1 MALPPSGT
9 TDEAFLR
16 EVDEEYR
23 RDQLIRAG
31 RRYGIWAAAA
41 LVLFLVAVAG
51 YLYYDHSQRVAAE
64 TRGED
69 YDAALQLAARP
80 GQAAQAMPA
89 LDKVAQG
96 EDGYAAMARFTQGNL
111 LLAQGKRADAAAKF
125 ATIVTDTKL
134 DQPFRDLALV
144 RQTQAE
150 FDTLKPQDVIQRL
163 GTLANPDSPWFGTAG
178 EMVAAAYLKSG
189 KRAEAAKLYA
199 RLGNGGPRVP
209 DSIRERTAE
218 IAKTLSVTPTSV
230 APATAAQTQEK
241 QAK

>member
-31 RRYGIWAAAA
+31 RRYGVWVAAGV
-41 LVLFLVAVAG
+41 VLFLVAVAG
-51 YLYYDHSQRVAAE
+51 WLYYDHTQRTAAE
-64 TRGED
+64 TRGEE
-69 YDAALQLAARP
+69 YDAALQLAA
-80 GQAAQAMPA
+80 QNQVAQATPA
-89 LDKVAQG
+89 LDKLAQG
-96 EDGYAAMARFTQGNL
+96 EDGYAAMARFTEGNL
-111 LLAQGKRADAAAKF
+111 LFQRGDKKGAAAKF
-125 ATIVTDTKL
+125 ASVVTDAKL
-134 DQPFRDLALV
+134 AQPFRDVALV

-163 GTLANPDSPWFGTAG
+163 GTFANPDSPWFGSAG

-189 KRAEAAKLYA
+189 KRAEAAKLYRQLSEA
-199 RLGNGGPRVP
+199 GTRVP

-218 IAKTLSVTPTSV
+218 LAKTLSVAPT
-230 APATAAQTQEK
+230 TTAQTQEK

>member
-23 RDQLIRAG
+23 RDQLLRAG
-31 RRYGIWAAAA
+31 RRYGVWVAAGV
-41 LVLFLVAVAG
+41 VLFLIAVAG
-51 YLYYDHSQRVAAE
+51 WLYYDHTQRTAAE
-64 TRGED
+64 ARGEE
-69 YDAALQLAARP
+69 YDAALQLAA
-80 GQAAQAMPA
+80 QNQVAQATPA
-89 LDKVAQG
+89 LDKLAQG
-96 EDGYAAMARFTQGNL
+96 EDGYAAMARFTEGNL
-111 LLAQGKRADAAAKF
+111 LFQRGDKKGAAAKF
-125 ATIVTDTKL
+125 ASVVTDSKL
-134 DQPFRDLALV
+134 AQPFRDVALV

-163 GTLANPDSPWFGTAG
+163 GTFANPDSPWFGSAG

-189 KRAEAAKLYA
+189 KRAEAAKLYRQLSEA
-199 RLGNGGPRVP
+199 GTRVP

-218 IAKTLSVTPTSV
+218 LAKTLSVAPT
-230 APATAAQTQEK
+230 TTAQTQEK

>member
-31 RRYGIWAAAA
+31 RRYGVWVAAGV
-41 LVLFLVAVAG
+41 VLFLIAVAG
-51 YLYYDHSQRVAAE
+51 LLYYDHTQRTAAE
-64 TRGED
+64 TRGEE
-69 YDAALQLAARP
+69 YDAALQLAA
-80 GQAAQAMPA
+80 QNQVAQATPA
-89 LDKVAQG
+89 LDKLAQG
-96 EDGYAAMARFTQGNL
+96 EDGYAAMARFTEGNL
-111 LLAQGKRADAAAKF
+111 LFQRGDKKGAAAKF
-125 ATIVTDTKL
+125 ASVVTDSKL
-134 DQPFRDLALV
+134 AQPFRDVALV

-163 GTLANPDSPWFGTAG
+163 GTFANPDSPWFGSAG

-189 KRAEAAKLYA
+189 KRAEAAKLYRQLSEA
-199 RLGNGGPRVP
+199 GTRVP

-218 IAKTLSVTPTSV
+218 LAKTLSVAPT
-230 APATAAQTQEK
+230 TTAQTQEK

>member
-31 RRYGIWAAAA
+31 RRYGIWIVAGVVA
-41 LVLFLVAVAG
+41 FLVAVAG
-51 YLYYDHSQRVAAE
+51 WLFYDHSQRSAAE
-64 TRGED
+64 ARGEE
-69 YDAALQLAARP
+69 YDAALQLAAQNQL
-80 GQAAQAMPA
+80 GQAQPG
-89 LDKVAQG
+89 LDKLAQG

-111 LLAQGKRADAAAKF
+111 LFQQGDKKGAAAKF
-125 ATIVTDTKL
+125 ASIVTDAKL

-150 FDTLKPQDVIQRL
+150 FDTLNPQDVIQRL
-163 GTLANPDSPWFGTAG
+163 GTLANPDSPWFGSAG

-189 KRAEAAKLYA
+189 KRAEAAKLYRQLSEA
-199 RLGNGGPRVP
+199 GPRVP

-218 IAKTLSVTPTSV
+218 LAKTLSVAPT
-230 APATAAQTQEK
+230 TTAQTQEK

>member
-31 RRYGIWAAAA
+31 RRYGVWVVAGVVA
-41 LVLFLVAVAG
+41 FLVAVAG
-51 YLYYDHSQRVAAE
+51 WLYYDHSQRTAAE
-64 TRGED
+64 ARGEE
-69 YDAALQLAARP
+69 YDAALQLAAQNQLS
-80 GQAAQAMPA
+80 QAQPA
-89 LDKVAQG
+89 LDKLAQG
-96 EDGYAAMARFTQGNL
+96 SDGYAAMARFTEGNL
-111 LLAQGKRADAAAKF
+111 LFQRGDKKGAAAKF
-125 ATIVTDTKL
+125 ASIVTDAKL
-134 DQPFRDLALV
+134 AQPFRDVALV

-163 GTLANPDSPWFGTAG
+163 GTFANPDSPWFGSAG

-189 KRAEAAKLYA
+189 KRAEAAKLYRQLSEA
-199 RLGNGGPRVP
+199 GPRVP
-209 DSIRERTAE
+209 DTIRERTAE
-218 IAKTLSVTPTSV
+218 LAKTLSVAPT
-230 APATAAQTQEK
+230 TTAQTQEK

>member
-31 RRYGIWAAAA
+31 RRYGVWVAVGV
-41 LVLFLVAVAG
+41 VLFLVAVAG
-51 YLYYDHSQRVAAE
+51 WLYYDHTQRTAAE
-64 TRGED
+64 ARGEE
-69 YDAALQLAARP
+69 YDAALQLAA
-80 GQAAQAMPA
+80 QNQVAQATPA
-89 LDKVAQG
+89 LDKLAQG
-96 EDGYAAMARFTQGNL
+96 EDGYAAMARFTEGNL
-111 LLAQGKRADAAAKF
+111 LFQRGDKKGAAAKF
-125 ATIVTDTKL
+125 ASVVTDAKL
-134 DQPFRDLALV
+134 AQPFRDVALV

-163 GTLANPDSPWFGTAG
+163 GTFANPDSPWFGSAG

-189 KRAEAAKLYA
+189 KRAEAAKLYRQLSEA
-199 RLGNGGPRVP
+199 GTRVP

-218 IAKTLSVTPTSV
+218 LAKTLSVAPT
-230 APATAAQTQEK
+230 TTAQTQEK

>member
-31 RRYGIWAAAA
+31 RRYGIWVAIGVVA
-41 LVLFLVAVAG
+41 FLVAVAG
-51 YLYYDHSQRVAAE
+51 WLFYDHSQRTAAE
-64 TRGED
+64 ARGEE
-69 YDAALQLAARP
+69 YDAALQLAAQNQV
-80 GQAAQAMPA
+80 GQAQPG
-89 LDKVAQG
+89 LDKLAQG
-96 EDGYAAMARFTQGNL
+96 TDGYAAMARFTQGNL
-111 LLAQGKRADAAAKF
+111 LFQQGDKKGAAAKF
-125 ATIVTDTKL
+125 ASIVTDAKL
-134 DQPFRDLALV
+134 AQPFRDLALV

-150 FDTLKPQDVIQRL
+150 FDTLNPQDVIQRL

-189 KRAEAAKLYA
+189 KRGEAAKLYRQLSEA
-199 RLGNGGPRVP
+199 GTRVP

-218 IAKTLSVTPTSV
+218 LAKTLSVTPT
-230 APATAAQTQEK
+230 AATVQTQEK
-241 QAK
+241 QSK

>member
-31 RRYGIWAAAA
+31 RRYGVWVAAGV
-41 LVLFLVAVAG
+41 VLFLIAVAG
-51 YLYYDHSQRVAAE
+51 WLYYDHTQRTAAE
-64 TRGED
+64 ARGEE
-69 YDAALQLAARP
+69 YDAALQLAAQN
-80 GQAAQAMPA
+80 QAAQATPA
-89 LDKVAQG
+89 LDKLAQG
-96 EDGYAAMARFTQGNL
+96 EDGYAAMARFTEGNL
-111 LLAQGKRADAAAKF
+111 LFQRGDKKGAAAKF
-125 ATIVTDTKL
+125 ASVVTDAKL
-134 DQPFRDLALV
+134 AQPFRDVALV

-163 GTLANPDSPWFGTAG
+163 GTFANPDSPWFGSAG

-189 KRAEAAKLYA
+189 KRAEAAKLYRQLSEA
-199 RLGNGGPRVP
+199 GTRVP

-218 IAKTLSVTPTSV
+218 LAKTLSVAPT
-230 APATAAQTQEK
+230 TTAQTQEK

>member
-31 RRYGIWAAAA
+31 RRYGLLIAAGVVA
-41 LVLFLVAVAG
+41 FLIAVAG
-51 YLYYDHSQRVAAE
+51 WLYYDHTQRAAAE
-64 TRGED
+64 ARGEE
-69 YDAALQLAARP
+69 YDAALQLAAQNQV
-80 GQAAQAMPA
+80 GQATPA
-89 LDKVAQG
+89 LDKLAQG

-111 LLAQGKRADAAAKF
+111 LFLKGDKKGAATKF
-125 ATIVTDTKL
+125 ASVVTDAKL
-134 DQPFRDLALV
+134 AQPFRDLALV

-163 GTLANPDSPWFGTAG
+163 GTFANPDSPWFGSAG

-189 KRAEAAKLYA
+189 KRAEAAKLYRQLSEA
-199 RLGNGGPRVP
+199 GARVP
-209 DSIRERTAE
+209 ETIRERTAE
-218 IAKTLSVTPTSV
+218 LAKTLSVAPT
-230 APATAAQTQEK
+230 TTAQTQEK

>member
-31 RRYGIWAAAA
+31 RRYGVWVAAGV
-41 LVLFLVAVAG
+41 VLFLIAVAG
-51 YLYYDHSQRVAAE
+51 WLYYDHTQRTAAE
-64 TRGED
+64 ARGEE
-69 YDAALQLAARP
+69 YDAALQLAAQNQVS
-80 GQAAQAMPA
+80 QATPA
-89 LDKVAQG
+89 LDKLAQG
-96 EDGYAAMARFTQGNL
+96 EDGYAAMARFTEGNL
-111 LLAQGKRADAAAKF
+111 LFQRGDKKGAAAKF
-125 ATIVTDTKL
+125 ASVVTDAKL
-134 DQPFRDLALV
+134 AQPFRDVALV

-163 GTLANPDSPWFGTAG
+163 GTFANPDSPWFGSAG

-189 KRAEAAKLYA
+189 KRAEAAKLYRQLSEA
-199 RLGNGGPRVP
+199 GTRVP

-218 IAKTLSVTPTSV
+218 LAKTLSVAPT
-230 APATAAQTQEK
+230 TTAQTQEK